1 MARPALDKKR
11 LMREIEL
18 DRRGNVAR
26 KLKELS
32 ALLKAARTERRDS
45 VERVRKQCRTAREK
59 LRTMCGVRK
68 ERARHA
74 GDQAISARR
83 RELHEERHLEKLQ
96 RDADRRFV
104 RGSAG
109 ARGRARNA
117 WRERE
122 AESDDEV
129 RGNIPRGLVKV
140 FDKVRRHIK
149 GSDRKSRTEAFLEWV
164 EENPGEMYAI
174 QEREAQREV
183 RRMVKAQARTP
194 RVVEAG
200 DVPF

>member
-1 MARPALDKKR
+1 MARTGLDKKR

-32 ALLKAARTERRDS
+32 ALLKAARTERRES
-45 VERVRKQCRTAREK
+45 VDRVRKQCRTARDK

-68 ERARHA
+68 ERARET
-74 GDQAISARR
+74 GDKAIGVRR

-96 RDADRRFV
+96 RAADRRHQRGV
-104 RGSAG
+104 RSAH
-109 ARGRARNA
+109 
-117 WRERE
+117 RERA

-149 GSDRKSRTEAFLEWV
+149 GSDRKSRTEAFLV
-164 EENPGEMYAI
+164 LLPPALCGLGDKTG
-174 QEREAQREV
+174 V
-183 RRMVKAQARTP
+183 VP
-194 RVVEAG
+194 RGCNLSSAT
-200 DVPF
+200 

>member
-1 MARPALDKKR
+1 MARTGLDKKR

-32 ALLKAARTERRDS
+32 ALLKAARSERRDS

-68 ERARHA
+68 ERARRA
-74 GDQAISARR
+74 GDEAVGVRR

-96 RDADRRFV
+96 RAADRRHQRRAGRVSGGV
-104 RGSAG
+104 RST
-109 ARGRARNA
+109 RA
-117 WRERE
+117 ERV

-129 RGNIPRGLVKV
+129 RANVPRGLVKV
-140 FDKVRRHIK
+140 FDKIRRRIK
-149 GSDRKSRTEAFLEWV
+149 GSDLESRTERFLRWV
-164 EENPGEMYAI
+164 EENPGEVYAI
-174 QEREAQREV
+174 QERDAEREV
-183 RRMVKAQARTP
+183 RQMVQAR
-194 RVVEAG
+194 RANDRLAEE
-200 DVPF
+200 VPF

>member
-1 MARPALDKKR
+1 MTRTGLDKKR

-32 ALLKAARTERRDS
+32 ALLKAARTERRES
-45 VERVRKQCRTAREK
+45 VDRVRKQCRTARAK

-68 ERARHA
+68 DRAREA
-74 GDQAISARR
+74 GDKAVGARR

-96 RDADRRFV
+96 RAADRRHQRGV
-104 RGSAG
+104 RSVH
-109 ARGRARNA
+109 
-117 WRERE
+117 RERA

-140 FDKVRRHIK
+140 FDKVRRQIK

-164 EENPGEMYAI
+164 EENPGEVYAI
-174 QEREAQREV
+174 QEREADREL
-183 RRMVKAQARTP
+183 RRMIR
-194 RVVEAG
+194 EHAG
-200 DVPF
+200 DRAASLRDEVPF